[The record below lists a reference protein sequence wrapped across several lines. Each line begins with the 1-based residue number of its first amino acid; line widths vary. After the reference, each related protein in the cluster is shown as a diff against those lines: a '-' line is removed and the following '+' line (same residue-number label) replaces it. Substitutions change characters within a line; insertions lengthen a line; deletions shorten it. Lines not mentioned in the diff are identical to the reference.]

1 MSERRSLYT
10 YTVTPQGVV
19 ARISTED
26 GDELRFQ
33 ALISKSDGCS
43 VVQEMLVRANAAHPT
58 LVDDVQ
64 TALRRLPRLRMVLE
78 FHRTPDMTGE
88 HPRIRNVA
96 HVESIFGSKPVQH
109 EGQMDLFA

>member
-1 MSERRSLYT
+1 MSDRNLYT

-19 ARISTED
+19 ARITSSE
-26 GDELRFQ
+26 GEELRFQ
-33 ALISKSDGCS
+33 ALISKSTGCS

-78 FHRTPDMTGE
+78 FQRVTDMTGE

-96 HVESIFGSKPVQH
+96 HVESIFGAKPVQKQ
-109 EGQMDLFA
+109 GQMDLFG